1 MCAREQV
8 RGAAQR
14 ATLRRYEELLSTART
29 HELLAPPVL
38 RCFSLRVCRA
48 PPARIVPLG
57 ARPRPA
63 IHSSNTV
70 SPLVAPRWTPFL
82 HQWSPAV
89 HR

>member
-1 MCAREQV
+1 MRPNPMRAREQV

-14 ATLRRYEELLSTART
+14 ATLRRYGELLSAART

-48 PPARIVPLG
+48 PPARTVPLG

-63 IHSSNTV
+63 ILDSSGA
-70 SPLVAPRWTPFL
+70 PLD
-82 HQWSPAV
+82 H
-89 HR
+89 